1 MAMDALELLN
11 AMTYVEYYSNGTG
24 ALTCNGMTVVG
35 VMHTEQQPKGK
46 ERRPGKQPIS
56 QTSKLW

>member
-24 ALTCNGMTVVG
+24 ALTCNGMTLNG
-35 VMHTEQQPKGK
+35 VMHTHTKGK
-46 ERRPGKQPIS
+46 EGRPGEELIS